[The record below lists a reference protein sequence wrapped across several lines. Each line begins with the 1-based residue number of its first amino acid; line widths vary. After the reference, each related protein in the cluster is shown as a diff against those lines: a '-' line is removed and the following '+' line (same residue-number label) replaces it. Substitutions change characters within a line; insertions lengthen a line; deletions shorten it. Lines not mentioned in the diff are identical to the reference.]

1 MAKHNPK
8 RASLTPRIVKI
19 GMTETTNTWRKY
31 LTDYNEGLGLV
42 YERFVLNDFLTA
54 LRQRYHLQ
62 SVLEAPLYGMAGVSG
77 INDVVLAQQ
86 GMDVTLVDDN
96 IERLR
101 GVQRIWQEDL
111 GLPVN
116 LVYNPPERWHTLP
129 FADRSF
135 DLTWQWA
142 GLWYIDNP
150 AGLLRELVRTSQNLV
165 FVAMPNNLQVGYW
178 LRKLVIDREFFATHD
193 EQWTDIDRIRNILA
207 REGVEIIEEGVLDT
221 PPWPDTVMPAN
232 EVLKRLGIRSKE
244 LEAQFTGDNW
254 QWSTMAYYLGQ
265 QPDLYDRVIKYAW
278 LDHAELPWQAKAV
291 WAHHRY
297 LLGRVR

>member
-1 MAKHNPK
+1 M
-8 RASLTPRIVKI
+8 I
-19 GMTETTNTWRKY
+19 ETNNTWRKY

-42 YERFVLNDFLTA
+42 YERFVLNDFLTT
-54 LRQRYHLQ
+54 LRQRYHLK

-96 IERLR
+96 LERLR
-101 GVQRIWQEDL
+101 GVQRIWSEDL
-111 GLPVN
+111 HLPVN
-116 LVYNPPERWHTLP
+116 LVYNPPERWHDLP
-129 FADRSF
+129 FADGSF

-142 GLWYIDNP
+142 GLWYIENP

-178 LRKLVIDREFFATHD
+178 LRKLVIDRDFFATHD
-193 EQWTDIDRIRNILA
+193 EQWTDISRIRNILE

-244 LEAQFTGDNW
+244 LEEQFTGDNW

-265 QPDLYDRVIKYAW
+265 EPDLYERVIKYAW
-278 LDHAELPWQAKAV
+278 LDHAELPWQAKAI

-297 LLGRVR
+297 LLGRVG

>member
-1 MAKHNPK
+1 MATHNPK
-8 RASLTPRIVKI
+8 RASLTPRIVKT

-111 GLPVN
+111 HLPVN
-116 LVYNPPERWHTLP
+116 LVYNPPERWHILP

-193 EQWTDIDRIRNILA
+193 EQWTDMDRIRNILE